1 MKKLKRSSNK
11 KLFGI
16 AAGVAEYLNIDP
28 TVIRVLWACSIL
40 FGGLGF
46 FAYIICIFVIP
57 EN

>member
-40 FGGLGF
+40 LGGIGLW
-46 FAYIICIFVIP
+46 AYIICLFIIP